1 MAWWPVCV
9 LRWVLGCAQGWLSL
23 GGWPLETPPWRMGL
37 GARPLEKVKIN
48 SLKICK
54 SLQAV
59 QAFLCS
65 ASVNFLSW
73 HNVSG
78 IHTFTGYNTFAQTV
92 TQLKHMKNVLTI
104 IALLSSSIL
113 YAQRNRVTDYGRENL
128 IRPGVTAGVN
138 INKINGQSYKSGF
151 NYNYQLGAFM
161 QINFAR
167 RFGLQ
172 PEVNFVQ
179 ASSEFTNDAG
189 TVYDDLFRDGS
200 QKKAKLSYLEVPVL
214 LNINIGLTKKV
225 KLQLGP
231 SYGALL
237 KQTVD
242 SLKTGGG
249 LYKNGNWSAIGGL
262 LIQFPALNFG
272 ARYKL
277 GLTDLNGIDN
287 RQTWKSQSIQFFAG
301 ITF

>member
-1 MAWWPVCV
+1 M
-9 LRWVLGCAQGWLSL
+9 GQGIQ
-23 GGWPLETPPWRMGL
+23 
-37 GARPLEKVKIN
+37 VKY
-48 SLKICK
+48 SPAK
-54 SLQAV
+54 
-59 QAFLCS
+59 
-65 ASVNFLSW
+65 
-73 HNVSG
+73 
-78 IHTFTGYNTFAQTV
+78 
-92 TQLKHMKNVLTI
+92 KHMKKILTI
-104 IALLSSSIL
+104 TALFTCTIIH
-113 YAQRNRVTDYGRENL
+113 AQRNRVTDDGRENL

-151 NYNYQLGAFM
+151 NYNYQLGAFL

-242 SLKTGGG
+242 SLKTNGD
-249 LYKNGNWSAIGGL
+249 LYKNGNWSAIGGIF
-262 LIQFPALNFG
+262 IQFPALNFG

-301 ITF
+301 ITFLVFFRLCCIKRKLYFTIQSYRYAKY

>member
-1 MAWWPVCV
+1 
-9 LRWVLGCAQGWLSL
+9 
-23 GGWPLETPPWRMGL
+23 
-37 GARPLEKVKIN
+37 
-48 SLKICK
+48 
-54 SLQAV
+54 
-59 QAFLCS
+59 
-65 ASVNFLSW
+65 
-73 HNVSG
+73 
-78 IHTFTGYNTFAQTV
+78 
-92 TQLKHMKNVLTI
+92 MKNALTLF
-104 IALLSSSIL
+104 ALLSCTL
-113 YAQRNRVTDYGRENL
+113 LTAQRNRVTDYGRENFL
-128 IRPGVTAGVN
+128 RPGVTAGVN
-138 INKINGQSYKSGF
+138 INKISGQSYKSGF

-179 ASSEFTNDAG
+179 ASSEFTNDAS

-214 LNINIGLTKKV
+214 LNINLGLTKKV

-237 KQTVD
+237 KQTAD
-242 SLKTGGG
+242 SLKTNGD

-262 LIQFPALNFG
+262 WIQFPAVNFG
-272 ARYKL
+272 ARYKI
-277 GLTDLNGIDN
+277 GLSDLNAIDN
-287 RQTWKSQSIQFFAG
+287 RQTWKSQSIQLFAG